1 MSIFHL
7 LAWLI
12 EAYIWLI
19 MFPYAILSW
28 FRIRPG
34 TTLARIQYFLYQA
47 TEPVLRPVRRIIRP
61 DGRARLLLPGRHPG
75 CAVSSLIPVLACT
88 ESAITWNR
96 PRGGG

>member
-1 MSIFHL
+1 VNIFHL

-34 TTLARIQYFLYQA
+34 SGLARVQYFLYRA

-61 DGRARLLLPGRHPG
+61 MGGLDF
-75 CAVSSLIPVLACT
+75 SFLIVILVAQIVLVPILR
-88 ESAITWNR
+88 S
-96 PRGGG
+96 